1 MKNTFRVLT
10 LIGALVLLAGVMLSQ
25 SAPAKGA
32 FDGRVELRAGAAS
45 TTAEISFATND
56 TSTAASIIAIWVVD
70 PDIQAP
76 ATLIATSTISSAGES
91 VDVRATFQ
99 DALPTTTFS
108 VAFRL
113 NKDFTLAA
121 GATTTA
127 LSRTI
132 ATTTTV
138 GLAAAPA
145 PPAGLAFATTTLI
158 GGTLVDVHT
167 ATMAWLKTSHG
178 ETVTASY
185 TDTSATTGGTIIAS
199 DTLEVDG
206 EPPKIS
212 AVTPSDGT
220 ITDDATPGYSA
231 EVRDE
236 DSGVDES
243 SNATTKKLTNVLF
256 LIGTGANASSSGP
269 AATFGPTTGDVS
281 DIEEDDTKVGIS
293 IDMNLDFVGAS
304 GGVVWVGVQAQDT
317 AGNVATYDVD
327 DESVQ
332 DLHKVTIDVTAPT
345 LDEVFTGVGWDAD
358 DGVFT
363 SNNKNK
369 ILVIFDDDLTNIDA
383 DSVETSDFQITDPS
397 RTVSSAEVFDAAS
410 VTTSVTGLTDLT
422 WGEVRRS
429 VFLTLTEDI
438 APGDTPN
445 VKLIGSGVTDEAANA
460 QDDANKDAKDRIS
473 PSITVSDVSPSLVSK
488 DDKVTFT
495 ITADEA
501 LEDTPS
507 ITITKL
513 DGAAGAGTTLGKD
526 TPVEKTTDTVW
537 EVTTKAIATDGTYSI
552 YVTGE
557 DAQKNEGT
565 TGVAGTATSTIDSD
579 DVIEFEADVALQTPT
594 VEPADEDE
602 VTTRDPF
609 FVTISFTGADLE
621 NDEYDG
627 DSFSTIVVTKAEL
640 DGSDVLTDVSTD
652 DDEVFLLAVSGI
664 TSADHTLVLN
674 AEDEAGNSLT
684 DDLSLTFTVKDRS
697 AFELKLR
704 PGWNLISLP
713 SDPSDPSIGS
723 VFSDLPGVS
732 EVVSYDPTVPGGTLT
747 AVREDDGSFSGT
759 LETMDA
765 KKGYWVNSAKFKT
778 LSVDLTVLQA
788 GQVATLP
795 PSIQIVKGWNLIPVV
810 DVTGTKIAGDPI
822 VSPDYLASV
831 LGDITRVYTFDTVKN
846 EWDLIEDHDAAATTL
861 EIGKG
866 YFAYSTDSGVLV
878 P

>member
-25 SAPAKGA
+25 SAPAKAA

-99 DALPTTTFS
+99 DSSPTTTFS

-113 NKDFTLAA
+113 NKKVTLAS
-121 GATTTA
+121 GVTTTA
-127 LSRTI
+127 FSR
-132 ATTTTV
+132 ATALTSSV
-138 GLAAAPA
+138 PA
-145 PPAGLAFATTTLI
+145 LPAGVTYETTTLI
-158 GGTLVDVHT
+158 GETLKDVVT
-167 ATMAWLKTSHG
+167 TNMAWLKTSHG

-185 TDTSATTGGTIIAS
+185 TDTSATTGGTITAS

-212 AVTPSDGT
+212 SVTPSDGA

-243 SNATTKKLTNVLF
+243 SNATTKKLTKVLF

-269 AATFGPTTGDVS
+269 AATFGPTTASVS
-281 DIEEDDTKVGIS
+281 DIEERDAKVGIS
-293 IDMNLDFVGAS
+293 IDMNLDFVGAT
-304 GGVVWVGVQAQDT
+304 GGVVWVGVQAQDI
-317 AGNVATYDVD
+317 AGNVVTYDVN
-327 DESVQ
+327 EEGAQ
-332 DLHKVTIDVTAPT
+332 DLHKVTIDVVPPT
-345 LDEVFTGVGWDAD
+345 LDDVFSGVGWDAD
-358 DGVFT
+358 AGAFT
-363 SNNKNK
+363 TNGKNK

-383 DSVETSDFQITDPS
+383 DTVETSDFQITGPS
-397 RTVSSAEVFDAAS
+397 RSVASAEVFDVAS
-410 VTTSVTGLTDLT
+410 VTTTVTGLTAAT

-438 APGDTPN
+438 SPGDTPN
-445 VKLIGSGVTDEAANA
+445 VRLIGSGVSDDAGNNL
-460 QDDANKDAKDRIS
+460 DDANQDARDRIS
-473 PSITVSDVSPSLVSK
+473 PTITVSDVSPTLVSK

-507 ITITKL
+507 ITISKL
-513 DGAAGAGTTLGKD
+513 DDAVTPSTLSKD

-537 EVTTKAIATDGTYSI
+537 EVTTKAISTDGTYSI

-557 DAQKNEGT
+557 DAQGN
-565 TGVAGTATSTIDSD
+565 AGTAGLSGNASTSIGADGL
-579 DVIEFEADVALQTPT
+579 VEFEADVALQSPL
-594 VEPADEDE
+594 VEPADEAE
-602 VTTRDPF
+602 ATTRDPF
-609 FVTISFTGADLE
+609 FVTISFDDSTGADAE
-621 NDEYDG
+621 DSEYFG
-627 DSFSTIVVTKAEL
+627 DSFTAITVTKAEL
-640 DGSDVLTDVSTD
+640 DGSDVSADVSTD
-652 DDEVFLLAVSGI
+652 DDTIFLLAISGI
-664 TSADHTLVLN
+664 TSEVHTLVLN
-674 AEDEAGNSLT
+674 AEDEAGNSLSE
-684 DDLSLTFTVKDRS
+684 DLSLTFTVKDRS

-713 SDPSDPSIGS
+713 SDPSDPAIGT
-723 VFSDLPGVS
+723 VFADLPGVS

-759 LETMDA
+759 LEAMDA

-788 GQVATLP
+788 GQVAMLP
-795 PSIQIVKGWNLIPVV
+795 PSIPIVKGWNLIPIV
-810 DVTGTKIAGDPI
+810 DVTGTLSAGDT
-822 VSPDYLASV
+822 VESPDYLASV
-831 LGDITRVYTFDTVKN
+831 LGDITRVYTFDTVLN
-846 EWDLIEDHDAAATTL
+846 EWDLVDRHDGEGTTL